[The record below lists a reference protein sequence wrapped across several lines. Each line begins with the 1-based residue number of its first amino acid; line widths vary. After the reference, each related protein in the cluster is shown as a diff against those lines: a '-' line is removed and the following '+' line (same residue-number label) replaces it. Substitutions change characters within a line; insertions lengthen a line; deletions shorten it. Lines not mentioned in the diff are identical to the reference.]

1 MMAGIETRLQTFAG
15 VDIEM
20 ERMDAVCGHDLRAGL
35 PGIRAK
41 TLVICA
47 QDDSITPL
55 PLSQEVARLIPGAT
69 LVTLDT
75 GNHFAPVTM
84 PDAWR
89 APVDAFLS

>member
-1 MMAGIETRLQTFAG
+1 
-15 VDIEM
+15 
-20 ERMDAVCGHDLRAGL
+20 
-35 PGIRAK
+35 
-41 TLVICA
+41 
-47 QDDSITPL
+47 
-55 PLSQEVARLIPGAT
+55 VARLIPGAT